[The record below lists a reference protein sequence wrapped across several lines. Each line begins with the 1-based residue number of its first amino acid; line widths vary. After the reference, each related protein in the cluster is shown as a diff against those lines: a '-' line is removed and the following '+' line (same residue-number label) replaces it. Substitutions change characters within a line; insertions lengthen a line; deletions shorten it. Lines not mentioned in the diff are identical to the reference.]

1 MENNELYSEKIIFM
15 GLGLCAPW
23 KKFGQK
29 MKNFEI
35 FFDFIDHHACLYL
48 LTKFRQNR
56 SKIGHVNCS
65 FLKGPPVDFFKTHNF
80 DLPHLWVN

>member
-1 MENNELYSEKIIFM
+1 MDKNELFGEKIFFM
-15 GLGLCAPW
+15 GLAMCAPW

-35 FFDFIDHHACLYL
+35 FFDIIDNYACLYL

-56 SKIGHVNCS
+56 SKIGHVNVRS
-65 FLKGPPVDFFKTHNF
+65 SEVHQWIFSKRTILNYPMHE
-80 DLPHLWVN
+80 